1 MSALEELAHLADV
14 PIDVEVVLDRR
25 AMTMRDVLALEAGS
39 TLRMGRPAGE
49 NVDMYLGD
57 VLLGTG
63 EIVVIEQ
70 LMGVRITDFSQ

>member
-1 MSALEELAHLADV
+1 MSPLEELAHLADV

-25 AMTMRDVLALEAGS
+25 SMSMRDVLALEVGS
-39 TLRMGRPAGE
+39 TLRMNRAAGE

-70 LMGVRITDFSQ
+70 AMGVRITDFSQ

>member
-25 AMTMRDVLALEAGS
+25 PMTMRAVLALEAGS
-39 TLRMGRPAGE
+39 TLRMARAAGE

-63 EIVVIEQ
+63 EVVVIEQ
-70 LMGVRITDFSQ
+70 AMGVRITDFSQ

>member
-1 MSALEELAHLADV
+1 MSPLEELDRLADV
-14 PIDVEVVLDRR
+14 PIEVEVVLGRR
-25 AMTMRDVLALEAGS
+25 PMTMRDVLALEAGS
-39 TLRMGRPAGE
+39 TLRMARAAGE

-70 LMGVRITDFSQ
+70 AMGVRITDFSQ

>member
-1 MSALEELAHLADV
+1 MSPLEELAHLADV
-14 PIDVEVVLDRR
+14 PIDVEVVLGRR
-25 AMTMRDVLALEAGS
+25 PMTMREVLALDAGS
-39 TLRMGRPAGE
+39 TLRMARAAGE

-70 LMGVRITDFSQ
+70 AMGVRITDFSQ

>member
-1 MSALEELAHLADV
+1 MSPLEELAHMADV

-25 AMTMRDVLALEAGS
+25 SMTMRDVLALEAGS
-39 TLRMGRPAGE
+39 TLRMTRAAGE

-70 LMGVRITDFSQ
+70 AMGVRITDFSQ

>member
-1 MSALEELAHLADV
+1 MSPLDELAHLADV
-14 PIDVEVVLDRR
+14 PIDVQVVLDRR
-25 AMTMRDVLALEAGS
+25 SMTMRDVLALEAGS
-39 TLRMGRPAGE
+39 TLRMTRAAGE

-70 LMGVRITDFSQ
+70 AMGVRITDFSQ

>member
-1 MSALEELAHLADV
+1 MSPLEELAHMADV

-25 AMTMRDVLALEAGS
+25 PMTMREVLALEPGS
-39 TLRMGRPAGE
+39 TLRMGRAAGE
-49 NVDMYLGD
+49 NVDMYLGE

-70 LMGVRITDFSQ
+70 AMGVRITDFTQ

>member
-1 MSALEELAHLADV
+1 MSPLEELAHLADV

-25 AMTMRDVLALEAGS
+25 SMTMRDVLALEAGS
-39 TLRMGRPAGE
+39 TLRMTRAAGE

-70 LMGVRITDFSQ
+70 AMGVRITDFSQ

>member
-1 MSALEELAHLADV
+1 MSPLEELAHLADV

-25 AMTMRDVLALEAGS
+25 SMSMRDVLALDAGS
-39 TLRMGRPAGE
+39 TLRMTRAAGE
-49 NVDMYLGD
+49 NVDMYLGE

-70 LMGVRITDFSQ
+70 AMGVRITDFSQ